1 MNVFVP
7 MTRVTDWALN
17 RCSINFNIVVET
29 EVCVKHC
36 AGFFK
41 CQFYL
46 LFPSVSFSP
55 FLYSFTLKKLK
66 HRKESIKVTSWWSSN
81 ASSSMQP
88 SLPATRPEIL
98 LSFCSHTVCT
108 ITQPLLANPYCDIP
122 TPNPICVSGFIASSC
137 SQWFLLL

>member
-66 HRKESIKVTSWWSSN
+66 HRKESI
-81 ASSSMQP
+81 QP
-88 SLPATRPEIL
+88 NFIKINTDFKFLESLINMRAIQ
-98 LSFCSHTVCT
+98 S
-108 ITQPLLANPYCDIP
+108 
-122 TPNPICVSGFIASSC
+122 IC
-137 SQWFLLL
+137 